1 MDEYLI
7 LNNGT
12 KVPDAH
18 CLEDG
23 VNLFVY
29 ITGEADLMDILQ
41 LFSNPKAT
49 AVIRAS
55 RFGEEAVYTGYTQ
68 LYSMSREFGNI
79 NLVLRKGENEP

>member
-23 VNLFVY
+23 INLFVY
-29 ITGEADLMDILQ
+29 ITGEAELMSILQ
-41 LFSNPKAT
+41 LFSVPENT
-49 AVIRAS
+49 QVIKAS
-55 RFGEEAVYTGYTQ
+55 RYGEEATYTGYTE
-68 LYSMSREFGNI
+68 LYSMSREYGNI
-79 NLVLRKGENEP
+79 NLVMRKGPET

>member
-23 VNLFVY
+23 INLFVY
-29 ITGEADLMDILQ
+29 ITGKAELTSILQ
-41 LFSNPKAT
+41 LFSNPENT
-49 AVIRAS
+49 QVIKAS
-55 RFGEEAVYTGYTQ
+55 RFGEKATYTGYTE
-68 LYSMSREFGNI
+68 LYSMSREYGNI
-79 NLVLRKGENEP
+79 NLVLKKEG

>member
-12 KVPDAH
+12 RVPDAH

-29 ITGEADLMDILQ
+29 ITGEAELMNILQ
-41 LFSNPKAT
+41 LFSDPENT
-49 AVIRAS
+49 RVIKAS
-55 RFGEEAVYTGYTQ
+55 RFGEKTTYTGYTE
-68 LYSMSREFGNI
+68 LYSMSREYGNI
-79 NLVLRKGENEP
+79 NLVLKKEG